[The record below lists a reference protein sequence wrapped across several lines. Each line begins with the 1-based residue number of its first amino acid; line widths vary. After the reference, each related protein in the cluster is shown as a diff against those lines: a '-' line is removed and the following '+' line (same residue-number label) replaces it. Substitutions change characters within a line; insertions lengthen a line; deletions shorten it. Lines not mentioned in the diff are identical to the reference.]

1 MPPIP
6 DTGGGVSGFLAYGL
20 WHVYRYFPF
29 SGTWDWLLL
38 FFSLALVLQV
48 LLLPVLH
55 KILSFERRVSPDD
68 FARIALVYMYWHM
81 SWLWVFIWFFQTPA
95 GRTFL
100 EGRDWLGSTSPME
113 VSRTLFWVSLVCHY
127 ILLWLVST
135 LMVGVADIEAESKSW
150 RTVSSGGRKMLC
162 SGYFPVGIAF
172 LAHLFYWYWSVAS
185 LVLMLAFAISIT
197 CFAFIR
203 NKLLLHN

>member
-6 DTGGGVSGFLAYGL
+6 DTGGGFSGFLAYGL

-38 FFSLALVLQV
+38 VFFLALVLQV

-55 KILSFERRVSPDD
+55 KVLSFERRVSKDAFGGILGWYILWD
-68 FARIALVYMYWHM
+68 M
-81 SWLWVFIWFFQTPA
+81 SWLWLLVWFFQTPA

-100 EGRDWLGSTSPME
+100 EGRDWFGSTSPME
-113 VSRTLFWVSLVCHY
+113 VSRTLFWISAVSHF
-127 ILLWLVST
+127 IIA
-135 LMVGVADIEAESKSW
+135 GVLGSMAEA
-150 RTVSSGGRKMLC
+150 RTASSRDRRNLC
-162 SGYFPVGIAF
+162 SGAGPVAYAF

-185 LVLMLAFAISIT
+185 LVLMLAFAISIA